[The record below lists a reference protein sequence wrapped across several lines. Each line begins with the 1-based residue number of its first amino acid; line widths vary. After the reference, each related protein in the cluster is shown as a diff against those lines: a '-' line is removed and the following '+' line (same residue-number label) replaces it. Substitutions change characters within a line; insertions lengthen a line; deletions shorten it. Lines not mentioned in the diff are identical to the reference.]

1 MGELHG
7 DQRRGPGGWELC
19 DEFKA
24 PDATRPS
31 TVASRCILCVYMF
44 LGVCVRERM
53 RKSER
58 ESVCVEV

>member
-24 PDATRPS
+24 PDAARPS